1 MILFTLF
8 TAVKVLTFM
17 IVAIQKTINH
27 HQLLELAIKMT
38 QKCAPNAEFSGV
50 QMHPVRPP
58 VYVPAM
64 NGRSLTETRC
74 LRNRSLINDKK
85 QRNSFA
91 R

>member
-50 QMHPVRPP
+50 QIL
-58 VYVPAM
+58 ATDD
-64 NGRSLTETRC
+64 NLLSFESL
-74 LRNRSLINDKK
+74 LS
-85 QRNSFA
+85 
-91 R
+91 